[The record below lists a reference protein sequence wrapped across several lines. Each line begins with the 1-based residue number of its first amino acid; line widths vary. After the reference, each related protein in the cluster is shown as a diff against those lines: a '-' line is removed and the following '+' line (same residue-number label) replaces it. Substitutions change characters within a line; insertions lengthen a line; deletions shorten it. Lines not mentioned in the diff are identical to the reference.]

1 MDWCTQHEIVGVDS
15 QIKIIEFKYIYTY
28 MDKLSEKILGMI
40 NNGQSAIDI
49 SVYFGGIVPML
60 NKTRQYPELSSV
72 LRKKLS
78 GTISGYFNLGAG
90 ELYEWT
96 FPFIITSLDV
106 EEDNHYYVNIN
117 VLIPE
122 LTSSE
127 NLGLVVSW
135 LDEFLSDNGS
145 ETATFNDN
153 FLNGEM
159 CWVYLSHINGKH
171 WNQFTLNKEIDDV
184 EFLEILPDKYIS

>member
-1 MDWCTQHEIVGVDS
+1 MN
-15 QIKIIEFKYIYTY
+15 
-28 MDKLSEKILGMI
+28 KLSEKLIKLLDSGH
-40 NNGQSAIDI
+40 NAIEI
-49 SVYFGGIVPML
+49 SKYFGGIGPML
-60 NKTRQYPELSSV
+60 NNTKQFPELSRA
-72 LRKKLS
+72 LRKNLS
-78 GTISGYFNLGAG
+78 GTISGYIVYGG
-90 ELYEWT
+90 ENHKWT
-96 FPFIITSLDV
+96 LPFMITSLD

-122 LTSSE
+122 VTSSE
-127 NLGLVVSW
+127 NLGVIVSW
-135 LDEFLSDNGS
+135 LDEFLTDNGS

-184 EFLEILPDKYIS
+184 EFFSILPDRYRN

>member
-1 MDWCTQHEIVGVDS
+1 
-15 QIKIIEFKYIYTY
+15 
-28 MDKLSEKILGMI
+28 MDKLSEKILGML
-40 NNGQSAIDI
+40 NNGQSAIDV
-49 SVYFGGIVPML
+49 SAYFGGIVPML
-60 NKTRQYPELSSV
+60 NKTKQYPELSRA
-72 LRKKLS
+72 LRKNLS
-78 GTISGYFNLGAG
+78 GTISGYIVYGG
-90 ELYEWT
+90 ENHTWT
-96 FPFIITSLDV
+96 LPFMITSLD
-106 EEDNHYYVNIN
+106 EEDNHFYVNIN

-135 LDEFLSDNGS
+135 LDEFLADNGS

-171 WNQFTLNKEIDDV
+171 WEQFNLDKLIDDT

>member
-1 MDWCTQHEIVGVDS
+1 
-15 QIKIIEFKYIYTY
+15 

-40 NNGQSAIDI
+40 NNGSSAIDV
-49 SVYFGGIVPML
+49 SAYFGGIVPML
-60 NKTRQYPELSSV
+60 NKTRQYPELSRA
-72 LRKKLS
+72 LRKNLS
-78 GTISGYFNLGAG
+78 GTISGYVVYGG
-90 ELYEWT
+90 EYHEWKL
-96 FPFIITSLDV
+96 PFMMTSL
-106 EEDNHYYVNIN
+106 EKEDNHYYVNIN

-135 LDEFLSDNGS
+135 LDEFLNDNGS
-145 ETATFNDN
+145 ETAIFNDN

-171 WNQFTLNKEIDDV
+171 WNQFSLNKEIDDV
-184 EFLEILPDKYIS
+184 EFFSILPKKYIS